1 MTPTRLTTGR
11 LTPGRWVAVAICLVL
26 CVGTLASCKQDP
38 PRTIGNVA
46 SSRFRSFSG
55 PVRADRRH
63 PTMAQRT
70 KTPNGTWIGV
80 ELSTLDPVMT
90 ERVDIT
96 SDGVY
101 KLQAGPVDINQ
112 FDPAVF
118 GIQPPTDVADT
129 IRLVSGLTLEGDR
142 VTFSVQISGLHAPY
156 PGFQVWVY

>member
-1 MTPTRLTTGR
+1 MTTRR
-11 LTPGRWVAVAICLVL
+11 VAIVVCLVL
-26 CVGTLASCKQDP
+26 CLGTLAACKQDP

-55 PVRADRRH
+55 PVRNDRRH

-70 KTPNGTWIGV
+70 KAANGKWIGV

-90 ERVDIT
+90 QPIDI
-96 SDGVY
+96 SHDGTY
-101 KLQAGPVDINQ
+101 KLQAGPIDINQ
-112 FDPAVF
+112 FDPEVF

-142 VTFSVQISGLHAPY
+142 VTFSVQITGLHGPY
-156 PGFQVWVY
+156 PGFRVWVY